1 MRILHTADW
10 HIGKRLHQQEMAE
23 DFTRFTDW
31 LVQTVQAESIDVLL
45 VSGDIFDLANP
56 SAAARQQYYNLLK
69 QLMPLD
75 CQVILTGGN
84 HDSPAMLNAPRELL
98 AALQI
103 HIVGQLPSQWE
114 DVLIPIGDNPSV
126 VVAAIPYLRDAD
138 LVKYAADE
146 TYEERQAAVC
156 AGIAQVFA
164 AIADKAAAL
173 YPGVPLI
180 GMGHLFTAGATLTD
194 SERDI
199 QVGNLGAFPVN
210 LFPAAYDYIALGHI
224 HRPQQPGEK
233 VWYSGSP
240 LALSFSEYRDN
251 KRVVILD
258 TTTHEKQSLAI
269 PLFRQ
274 LIRIMGDLSTCREKL
289 TDLAI
294 APTELP
300 AWIELVVQE
309 ENTDPAIRLGV
320 ETIVEEFNAAG
331 NNAVIIKHKLQF
343 TATSTDTR
351 YLFDAERDSIQA
363 LSPLK
368 VFARRLE
375 KEQLTD
381 ESQSMLAEAFEELWQ
396 EAQQSP
402 I

>member
-10 HIGKRLHQQEMAE
+10 HIGKRLHQHDMEE
-23 DFTRFTDW
+23 DFAHFAAW

-56 SAAARQQYYNLLK
+56 SAAARQQYYYLLK

-98 AALQI
+98 AALRI
-103 HIVGQLPSQWE
+103 HIVGQLPEQWE
-114 DVLIPIGDNPSV
+114 DVLIPIGDNPSA

-138 LVKYAADE
+138 LVKYAAEE

-156 AGIAQVFA
+156 AGIAQVFS
-164 AIADKAAAL
+164 AIAEQASAK

-180 GMGHLFTAGATLTD
+180 GMGHLYTAGATLTE

-199 QVGNLGAFPVN
+199 QVGNLGAFPVD

-224 HRPQQPGEK
+224 HRPQQPGDS

-240 LALSFSEYRDN
+240 LALSFSEYRDS

-258 TTTHEKQSLAI
+258 TATNEKQSLPI
-269 PLFRQ
+269 PVFRQ
-274 LIRIMGDLSTCREKL
+274 LIRIMGDLASCREKL
-289 TDLAI
+289 AAI
-294 APTELP
+294 AIPATELP
-300 AWIELVVQE
+300 AWIEVVVQE
-309 ENTDPAIRLGV
+309 ENTDPAIRLAV
-320 ETIVEEFNAAG
+320 EAMVDEFNAAG

-343 TATSTDTR
+343 ATIASDTR
-351 YLFDAERDSIQA
+351 HLFDAERDSIQA

-375 KEQLTD
+375 KEPLTD
-381 ESQSMLAEAFEELWQ
+381 ESSAMLAEAFEELWQ
-396 EAQQSP
+396 EAQQSAL
-402 I
+402 